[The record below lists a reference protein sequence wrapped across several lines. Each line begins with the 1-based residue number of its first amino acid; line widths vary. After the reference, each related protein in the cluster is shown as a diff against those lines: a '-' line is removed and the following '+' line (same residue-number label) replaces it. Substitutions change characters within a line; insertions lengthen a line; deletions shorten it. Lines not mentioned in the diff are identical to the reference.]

1 MNAREP
7 EHDGVKSAR
16 DVAVAQ
22 LFQQH
27 GARVFA
33 LARRLCRT
41 HEEAE
46 DLVQEVFLA
55 AHRHWDQF
63 EGRGDASAWL
73 WTIAARA
80 CARMHRRRVGEPLH
94 TLSLDSDDGAF
105 ERAELGVVDQT
116 GIDAAVR
123 AELVERVRAAL
134 AELPDEHRVPLVLKD
149 VVGLS
154 IEDTSAAL
162 GVPTG
167 TVKSRVHRARLA
179 LRTALERGLPRRSV
193 PPAAFER
200 AVCLDLL
207 RTKQDALDRGVA
219 FPVANEIVCERCN
232 LVFRT
237 LDLAQDLCRELGSGP
252 LPGELADRV
261 AQSLDAAR
269 GASA

>member
-1 MNAREP
+1 MERPEKNPADEP
-7 EHDGVKSAR
+7 R
-16 DVAVAQ
+16 DVAIAR
-22 LFQQH
+22 LFELH

-80 CARMHRRRVGEPLH
+80 CARMHRRRAGEPLH
-94 TLSLDSDDGAF
+94 TLSLDADDGAF
-105 ERAELGVVDQT
+105 ERAELGVADDTSV
-116 GIDAAVR
+116 DAAAR

-154 IEDTSAAL
+154 VDETATAL
-162 GVPTG
+162 DVPAG

-179 LRTALERGLPRRSV
+179 LRTALERGLPRRRV
-193 PPAAFER
+193 PPAAFDR

-207 RTKQDALDRGVA
+207 RTKQDALDRGVV
-219 FPVANEIVCERCN
+219 FPVANEVVCERCN
-232 LVFRT
+232 AVFGT
-237 LDLAQDLCRELGSGP
+237 MDLAQELCRELGSGP
-252 LPGELADRV
+252 LPPGL
-261 AQSLDAAR
+261 AAR
-269 GASA
+269 VERGLAEAGRSTA

>member
-1 MNAREP
+1 MDASGS
-7 EHDGVKSAR
+7 EHEGVKAKR
-16 DVAVAQ
+16 DAAVAQ
-22 LFQQH
+22 LFEQH

-46 DLVQEVFLA
+46 DLVQEVFLS

-105 ERAELGVVDQT
+105 ERAELGVADQSSA
-116 GIDAAVR
+116 DAAVR
-123 AELVERVRAAL
+123 AELVERVRGAL
-134 AELPDEHRVPLVLKD
+134 AELPDEHRVSLVLKD

-154 IEDTSAAL
+154 VEETAAAL
-162 GVPTG
+162 GVPAG

-193 PPAAFER
+193 PPAAFDR

-207 RTKQDALDRGVA
+207 RTKQEALDRGAVW
-219 FPVANEIVCERCN
+219 PVANEIVCERCN
-232 LVFRT
+232 AVFGT
-237 LDLAQDLCRELGSGP
+237 LDLAQDLCRELGKGP
-252 LPGELADRV
+252 LPGELAARV
-261 AQSLDAAR
+261 ARGLDAASR
-269 GASA
+269 AST